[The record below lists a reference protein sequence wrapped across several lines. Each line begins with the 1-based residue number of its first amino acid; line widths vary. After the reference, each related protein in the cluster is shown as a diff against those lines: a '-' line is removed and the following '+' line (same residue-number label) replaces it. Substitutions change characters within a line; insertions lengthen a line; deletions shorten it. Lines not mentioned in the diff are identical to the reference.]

1 MCYFLGDIM
10 EASYIY
16 SDDILLHDKLY
27 KKTFENTLIY
37 DISYKLFIG
46 SKPLSIRL

>member
-37 DISYKLFIG
+37 DILLQIVYWFKTIEY
-46 SKPLSIRL
+46 